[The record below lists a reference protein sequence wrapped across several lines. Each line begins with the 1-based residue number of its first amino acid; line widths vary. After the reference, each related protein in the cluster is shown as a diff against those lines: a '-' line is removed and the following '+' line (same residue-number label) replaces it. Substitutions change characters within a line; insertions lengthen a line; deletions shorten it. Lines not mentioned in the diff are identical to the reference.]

1 MSTIASQSLNDYP
14 IMRKFI
20 ASSTL
25 ILQSSFYTR
34 LVSMAASTQGA
45 NYPRHTLGSD
55 SSPEQSP
62 AVPE

>member
-34 LVSMAASTQGA
+34 LVSMAASIQA
-45 NYPRHTLGSD
+45 LITLGTPSAQTAHL
-55 SSPEQSP
+55 SSL
-62 AVPE
+62 